1 MAEDR
6 EAGYR
11 IILTGHSLGG
21 GVAAVLLWLL
31 RHGTC
36 GEGAAAEVEMSGG
49 WEWTKRCF
57 RCLVDYRDFNLIFIY
72 LYIYINL

>member
-1 MAEDR
+1 MVNKTNLSNPPCDPRVAA

-31 RHGTC
+31 RYGTE
-36 GEGAAAEVEMSGG
+36 GERASEQILANILM
-49 WEWTKRCF
+49 
-57 RCLVDYRDFNLIFIY
+57 
-72 LYIYINL
+72 